1 MLLPLRG
8 RSWLPLPMLLPL
20 RGRSWVADAAA
31 DVYVYVLFV
40 LSRLAAHAA
49 NGIDSKL

>member
-1 MLLPLRG
+1 
-8 RSWLPLPMLLPL
+8 MLLPL

-31 DVYVYVLFV
+31 DVYVYVCLFF